1 MIGIDNKFT
10 LYKLSFSNGMFYYE
24 LSDAEDYD
32 KFIRRQLSSSQHPVL
47 ALNLLYNS
55 MNFMNITVVAEHIM
69 TEFANCLLQAVI
81 YKSRFNTNMLNNTT
95 EQLMEEQANVVM
107 MKAEQAAVKP
117 EAEQVVQTIS
127 NRRNYYR
134 KVSEEH
140 KVKTPHKDILP
151 PVTEQIVR
159 KRQEPRR
166 VKIVIINGQIY
177 DSIIS
182 ASEKLNIPAPTI
194 NYRTTAKTFPN
205 YAAADAMTEAIKIS
219 EEQKS
224 TDNKHVIVNSKN
236 RKCTIEGV
244 DYDSLTEAAKALGV
258 CVQVVMYRCNSKS
271 KQWVNWT
278 VHQKHS
284 II

>member
-32 KFIRRQLSSSQHPVL
+32 KLIRRQLSSSQHPVL

-55 MNFMNITVVAEHIM
+55 MNFMNVTVVAEHII

-81 YKSRFNTNMLNNTT
+81 YKSRFNANMLNKTT

-134 KVSEEH
+134 KVSEER

-151 PVTEQIVR
+151 PIEPILHKKQG
-159 KRQEPRR
+159 PRR
-166 VKIVIINGQIY
+166 VKIVIIDGQIY

-205 YAAADAMTEAIKIS
+205 YAAADTMTEAIKIS

-224 TDNKHVIVNSKN
+224 TDNKHVVVNSKN

-244 DYDSLTEAAKALGV
+244 DYDSLTEAAKALGL

-271 KQWVNWT
+271 RQWVNWT

>member
-24 LSDAEDYD
+24 LSDAEDYN
-32 KFIRRQLSSSQHPVL
+32 KFIRRQLSGSQHPVL

-107 MKAEQAAVKP
+107 MKAEQ
-117 EAEQVVQTIS
+117 VVQTIS

-134 KVSEEH
+134 KVSEER

-151 PVTEQIVR
+151 PIEPILHKKQG
-159 KRQEPRR
+159 PRR

-205 YAAADAMTEAIKIS
+205 YAAADTMTEAIKIS

>member
-32 KFIRRQLSSSQHPVL
+32 KLIRHQLSSSQHPVL

-55 MNFMNITVVAEHIM
+55 MNFMNVTVVAEHII

-81 YKSRFNTNMLNNTT
+81 YKSRFNANMLNKTT
-95 EQLMEEQANVVM
+95 EQLMEEQAKVVM

-117 EAEQVVQTIS
+117 EAERVVQTIS
-127 NRRNYYR
+127 NRRDYYR
-134 KVSEEH
+134 KVSEER

-151 PVTEQIVR
+151 LIEPILHKKQG
-159 KRQEPRR
+159 PRR
-166 VKIVIINGQIY
+166 VKIVIIDGQIY

-205 YAAADAMTEAIKIS
+205 YAVADTMTEAIKIS

-244 DYDSLTEAAKALGV
+244 DYDSLTEAAKALGL

>member
-32 KFIRRQLSSSQHPVL
+32 KLIRRQLSSSHHPVL

-55 MNFMNITVVAEHIM
+55 MNFMNVTVVAEHII

-81 YKSRFNTNMLNNTT
+81 YKSRFNANMLNKTT
-95 EQLMEEQANVVM
+95 EQLMEEQAKVVM

-127 NRRNYYR
+127 NRRDYYR
-134 KVSEEH
+134 KVSEER

-151 PVTEQIVR
+151 PIEPILH
-159 KRQEPRR
+159 KKQEPRR
-166 VKIVIINGQIY
+166 VKIVIIDGQIY

-205 YAAADAMTEAIKIS
+205 YAVADTMTESIKIS
-219 EEQKS
+219 EKQKS

-244 DYDSLTEAAKALGV
+244 DYDSLTEAAKALGL

-271 KQWVNWT
+271 RQWVNWT

>member
-32 KFIRRQLSSSQHPVL
+32 KLIRRQLSSSQHPVL

-55 MNFMNITVVAEHIM
+55 MNFMNVTVVAEHII

-81 YKSRFNTNMLNNTT
+81 YKSRFNANMLNKTT
-95 EQLMEEQANVVM
+95 EQLMEEQAKVAM

-127 NRRNYYR
+127 NRRDYYR
-134 KVSEEH
+134 KVSEER
-140 KVKTPHKDILP
+140 KVKTLHKDILP
-151 PVTEQIVR
+151 LIEPILHKKQG
-159 KRQEPRR
+159 PRR
-166 VKIVIINGQIY
+166 VKIVIIDGQIY

-205 YAAADAMTEAIKIS
+205 YAVADTMTEAIKIS
-219 EEQKS
+219 EKQKS